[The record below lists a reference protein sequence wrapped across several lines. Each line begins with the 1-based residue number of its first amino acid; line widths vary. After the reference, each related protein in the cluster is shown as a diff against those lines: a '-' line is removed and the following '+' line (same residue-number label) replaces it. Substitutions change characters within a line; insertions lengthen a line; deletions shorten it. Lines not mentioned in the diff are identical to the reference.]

1 MSGFCPETAN
11 IWRLIG
17 NIIYVIRIVIPIL
30 IVLLGTIDLGKAVI
44 AGEDKKIKE
53 AQKAFITRII
63 YGIAIFF
70 VFTIVEIVFGL
81 LGVDL
86 DKGNAKVCWQCAT
99 KPNGEECMYYAQNDY
114 WADDDGTY
122 NDEENDNN
130 KYNNNDNDSG
140 DANKSNDSTKNN
152 SKVVPK
158 KEEA

>member
-11 IWRLIG
+11 VWRLIG

-99 KPNGEECMYYAQNDY
+99 KPNSEDCMYYAQNDY
-114 WADDDGTY
+114 MTGDNDTY
-122 NDEENDNN
+122 DNENNSDN
-130 KYNNNDNDSG
+130 YNNNNNNNSG
-140 DANKSNDSTKNN
+140 NNNNNSSSNDNR
-152 SKVVPK
+152 VAPK
-158 KEEA
+158 KDSA